1 MSSVKILLVDD
12 EPDFLDFVGKRLR
25 LRGFDVSGVQSGRE
39 ALAVMSHSDYDVVLL
54 DVKMPEMDGIQTL
67 AEIKRLT
74 PKTEVIILTGHAN
87 MEAAVQGMELGAFD
101 YLIKPVEISE
111 LIFRIQEASGK
122 SRPYPGKRN
131 IL

>member
-1 MSSVKILLVDD
+1 MSSVKVLLVDD

-25 LRGFDVSGVQSGRE
+25 LRGFDVFGVQSGYE
-39 ALAVMSHSDYDVVLL
+39 ALAAIRHDDFDVVLL

-67 AEIKRLT
+67 AEIKRLA
-74 PKTEVIILTGHAN
+74 PKPEVIILTGHAN

-122 SRPYPGKRN
+122 SRSYPGKRN